1 MAKEDALLE
10 VENLKKYFPIREGVF
25 QRVTRYIKA
34 VDGVD
39 FFINEE
45 ETLGLVG
52 ESGCGKSTTGRSII
66 KLFEPTAGSIR
77 FHSEHYGRMVD
88 LNQLSKKEMKEIRK
102 EIQIVFQDPFSS
114 LDSRMS
120 VRDVIA
126 EGFKIHNIGDR
137 RERSE
142 RVEDLLNRVGLS
154 SYQMNR
160 YPHEFSGGQ
169 RQRIGVARALALNPN
184 LIICDEPVSALDVSV
199 QAQVLNLFQDLQDEF
214 SFSYLFI
221 AHDLSVIE
229 HISDRV
235 MVMYLGKI
243 VEMAE
248 SDSLYKKPLHPYTE
262 ALMQAIPTPDANVS
276 TTRVPLEGEVPD
288 PSDPPSG
295 CNFHP
300 RCPYAKDK
308 CSQEEPAL
316 NEMGDNDRYVACH
329 FADTLDLSGYEDK
342 QDEVV

>member
-77 FHSEHYGRMVD
+77 FRSEHYGRMVD

>member
-1 MAKEDALLE
+1 MKENEVLLR
-10 VENLKKYFPIREGVF
+10 VENLKKHFPIKEGIFKRIVN
-25 QRVTRYIKA
+25 YIKA

-39 FFINEE
+39 FFIKEE

-52 ESGCGKSTTGRSII
+52 ESGCGKSTTGRCII
-66 KLFEPTAGSIR
+66 KLFEPTDGNIYFR
-77 FHSEHYGRMVD
+77 SEKKGDMVD
-88 LNQLSKKEMKEIRK
+88 LMNLNKKDLKEIRK

-120 VRDVIA
+120 VRDIIA
-126 EGFKIHNIGDR
+126 EGFKIHNIGTR
-137 RERSE
+137 RERSQK
-142 RVEDLLNRVGLS
+142 VEDLLNRVGLS
-154 SYQMNR
+154 GYQMNR

-214 SFSYLFI
+214 GFSYLFI

-243 VEMAE
+243 VEMANA
-248 SDSLYKKPLHPYTE
+248 DSLYQSPKHPYTE
-262 ALMQAIPTPDANVS
+262 ALIQAIPTPEPGVS
-276 TTRVPLEGEVPD
+276 TRLPLEGEVPD
-288 PSDPPSG
+288 PSNPPSG

-300 RCPYAKDK
+300 RCPYAKDI
-308 CSQEEPAL
+308 CSKEEPDLIELA
-316 NEMGDNDRYVACH
+316 DDHYVSCH
-329 FADTLDLSGYEDK
+329 LADSIELSGYSEK
-342 QDEVV
+342 ESEMVQ